1 MVELADFFRPGS
13 GAPDGI
19 NASEIQQQFRT
30 SLSRW
35 RRQQDAD
42 TLPARTTCTARAM
55 LHDLRIFRQI
65 CVNDEVEARQVDAAR
80 SHVSRHADA
89 GTSIPQRLQSLGSLV
104 LRQLAGESDHGKTT
118 LQERRLQMPDSI
130 SRVAKHKRARRL
142 EKAQYVDDRVL
153 DIVRGDLDGAVLDIG
168 MTTFVARDLDPKGL
182 FLILLCQRN
191 DATRK
196 RRREQQRA
204 ARIRRGLEDEF
215 HILAK
220 TEIEHFIG
228 FVEND

>member
-1 MVELADFFRPGS
+1 
-13 GAPDGI
+13 
-19 NASEIQQQFRT
+19 
-30 SLSRW
+30 
-35 RRQQDAD
+35 
-42 TLPARTTCTARAM
+42 M
-55 LHDLRIFRQI
+55 LHDLRVIWQI
-65 CVNDEVEARQVDAAR
+65 RMNDEVEVRQIDAAR
-80 SHVSRHADA
+80 RHVGRHADA

-104 LRQLAGESDHGKTT
+104 LCQFAGESDHGKTT

-153 DIVRGDLDGAVLDIG
+153 DIARSDSDGAVLNIG

-182 FLILLCQRN
+182 LLILPCQRN
-191 DATRK
+191 DTTRK
-196 RRREQQRA
+196 SRREQQRA
-204 ARIRRGLEDEF
+204 ARVRRGLEDEF

-228 FVEND
+228 LVEDDSRQF